1 MIRFLLQQYRLSR
14 RVGFT
19 GPKAIRRALR
29 AYHSGF

>member
-1 MIRFLLQQYRLSR
+1 VIRFLVNQYRLSR

-29 AYHSGF
+29 AYHYGF